1 MSPEQ
6 YEFGTGK
13 MSPLSKVK
21 ELLKAD
27 VEYLKE
33 RANKSFFKHLNDKQA
48 QHYEQ
53 LLQQK
58 VRKSK

>member
-27 VEYLKE
+27 VEHLKE
-33 RANKSFFKHLNDKQA
+33 RANKSFFKHLNDKQI
-48 QHYEQ
+48 
-53 LLQQK
+53 
-58 VRKSK
+58 